1 MARLLAC
8 ERHARYTSIRGAR
21 TRLSR
26 DTVHLLSGAHRQVP
40 GSPGPVTD
48 LVSSAVNRSGRSR
61 LADCTYAL
69 STLWVRRQERHPDP
83 RRETLRSTRGQ
94 SVVVR

>member
-8 ERHARYTSIRGAR
+8 ERHARYTSIEGPR

-26 DTVHLLSGAHRQVP
+26 GAVHPRSSAHRQIP

-48 LVSSAVNRSGRSR
+48 LVSSAVNCGP
-61 LADCTYAL
+61 LA
-69 STLWVRRQERHPDP
+69 
-83 RRETLRSTRGQ
+83 TR
-94 SVVVR
+94 